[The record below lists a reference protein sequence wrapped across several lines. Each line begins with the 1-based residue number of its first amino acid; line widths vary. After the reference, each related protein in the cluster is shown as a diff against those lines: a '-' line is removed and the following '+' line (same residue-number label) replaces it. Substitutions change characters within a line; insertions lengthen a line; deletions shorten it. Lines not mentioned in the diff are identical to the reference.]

1 MASAEILQKSFL
13 FGGEQHMA
21 ISLALIIT
29 LGMLANF
36 LFEKIKLPGLLGML
50 LVGIAIGPYGLNLME
65 PEIMAVSADLRKI
78 ALIVILLR
86 AGLGL
91 KKETLQKVGKNAIR
105 MSFIPCLLEGFTIM
119 YFAHLFFGISFAEAG
134 ILGFTLAA
142 VSPAVI
148 VPSMLQL
155 IDSGKGSEKGLP
167 TMILAGA
174 SVDDVFAI
182 TFFSSMISM
191 YFSQNISI
199 GNQLI
204 RIPISIFFGI
214 LLGYLVGTFFT
225 YLFQKIHMRD
235 TKKTLLL
242 LGAAVFMTGFEDF
255 LADKIEIAA
264 LLGVMTVGFILLEK
278 YPKISKRLSV
288 KLNKIWVFAEI
299 ILFVLVGAQVNISV
313 ASQSLGI
320 GLLLILLGLIARS
333 IGVLLSISGSDY
345 TPGEKLFCVVAYW
358 PKATVQAAIGSVP
371 LTMGVAHGESFLAIA
386 VLAILVTAPLGAIG
400 IRIIGEKVLQ

>member
-1 MASAEILQKSFL
+1 
-13 FGGEQHMA
+13 MA

-29 LGMLANF
+29 FGMLANF

-50 LVGIAIGPYGLNLME
+50 LVGVAIGPYGFDLMR
-65 PEIMAVSADLRKI
+65 PELMAVSADLRKI

-105 MSFIPCLLEGFTIM
+105 MSFIPCLLEGFTVM
-119 YFAHLFFGISFAEAG
+119 YFAHLLFGISFAEAG

-155 IDSGKGSEKGLP
+155 IDSGKGSEKGIP

-182 TFFSSMISM
+182 TFFSSMLSM

-199 GNQLI
+199 GMQIL
-204 RIPISIFFGI
+204 RIPFSI
-214 LLGYLVGTFFT
+214 LLGVLLGFLVGTFFT
-225 YLFQKIHMRD
+225 YLFKKFHMRD
-235 TKKTLLL
+235 TKKTLLM
-242 LGAAVFMTGFEDF
+242 LGAAVFMTGLED
-255 LADKIEIAA
+255 LLKSHMEIAS
-264 LLGVMTVGFILLEK
+264 LLGVMTVGFILLEN
-278 YPKISKRLSV
+278 YPKVSKRLSV

-299 ILFVLVGAQVNISV
+299 LLFVLVGAQVNISV
-313 ASQSLGI
+313 ATHSLGVGI
-320 GLLLILLGLIARS
+320 ILIFLGLVARS
-333 IGVLLSISGSDY
+333 IGVLLSISGSGY
-345 TPGEKLFCVVAYW
+345 TPGEKWFAVVAYW

-371 LTMGVAHGESFLAIA
+371 LALGVAHGEIFLAIA
-386 VLAILVTAPLGAIG
+386 VLSILVTAPLGAIG

>member
-1 MASAEILQKSFL
+1 
-13 FGGEQHMA
+13 MA
-21 ISLALIIT
+21 ISLAIIIT
-29 LGMLANF
+29 LGMIANF
-36 LFEKIKLPGLLGML
+36 IFEKINLPGLLGML
-50 LVGIAIGPYGLNLME
+50 LVGIAIGPYGFDLMQ
-65 PEIMAVSADLRKI
+65 PELMAVSADLRKI

-105 MSFIPCLLEGFTIM
+105 MSFIPCLLEGFTVM
-119 YFAHLFFGISFAEAG
+119 YFAHLLFGISFAEAG

-155 IDSGKGSEKGLP
+155 IENGKGSDKGIP

-191 YFSQNISI
+191 YFSQSISI
-199 GNQLI
+199 GMQIL
-204 RIPISIFFGI
+204 RIPISI
-214 LLGYLVGTFFT
+214 LLGVLLGFLVGTFFT
-225 YLFQKIHMRD
+225 YLFKKFHMRD
-235 TKKTLLL
+235 TKKTLLM
-242 LGAAVFMTGFEDF
+242 LGAAVFMTGLED
-255 LADKIEIAA
+255 LLKSHVEIAS
-264 LLGVMTVGFILLEK
+264 LLGVMTLGFILLEN
-278 YPKISKRLSV
+278 YPKVSKRLSV

-299 ILFVLVGAQVNISV
+299 LLFVLVGAQVNISV
-313 ASQSLGI
+313 ASQSLGT
-320 GLLLILLGLIARS
+320 GLLLIFLGLLARS
-333 IGVLLSISGSDY
+333 LGVLLSISGSDY
-345 TPGEKLFCVVAYW
+345 SFGEKCFAVVAYW

-371 LTMGVAHGESFLAIA
+371 LALGVAHGEVFLAIA
-386 VLAILVTAPLGAIG
+386 VLSILVTAPLGAIG

>member
-1 MASAEILQKSFL
+1 
-13 FGGEQHMA
+13 MA

-29 LGMLANF
+29 FGMLANF

-50 LVGIAIGPYGLNLME
+50 LVGVAIGPYGFDLMR
-65 PEIMAVSADLRKI
+65 PELMAVSADLRKI

-105 MSFIPCLLEGFTIM
+105 MSFIPCLLEGFTVM
-119 YFAHLFFGISFAEAG
+119 YFAHLLFGISFAEAG

-155 IDSGKGSEKGLP
+155 IDSGKGSEKGIP

-182 TFFSSMISM
+182 TFFSSMLSM

-199 GNQLI
+199 GMQIL
-204 RIPISIFFGI
+204 RIPFSI
-214 LLGYLVGTFFT
+214 LLGVLLGFLVGTFFT
-225 YLFQKIHMRD
+225 YLFKKFHMRD
-235 TKKTLLL
+235 TKKTLLM
-242 LGAAVFMTGFEDF
+242 LGAAVFMTGLED
-255 LADKIEIAA
+255 LLKSHVEIAS
-264 LLGVMTVGFILLEK
+264 LLGVMTVGFILLEN
-278 YPKISKRLSV
+278 YPKVSKRLSV

-299 ILFVLVGAQVNISV
+299 LLFVLVGAQVNVSV
-313 ASQSLGI
+313 ATHSLGI
-320 GLLLILLGLIARS
+320 GILLIFLGLVARS

-345 TPGEKLFCVVAYW
+345 TRGEKWFAVVAYW

-371 LTMGVAHGESFLAIA
+371 LALGVAHGEVFLAIA
-386 VLAILVTAPLGAIG
+386 VLSILVTAPLGAIG

>member
-1 MASAEILQKSFL
+1 
-13 FGGEQHMA
+13 MA

-29 LGMLANF
+29 FGMLANF
-36 LFEKIKLPGLLGML
+36 IFEKIKLPGLLGML
-50 LVGIAIGPYGLNLME
+50 LVGVAIGPYGFDLMR
-65 PEIMAVSADLRKI
+65 PELMAVSADLRKI

-105 MSFIPCLLEGFTIM
+105 MSFIPCLLEGFTVM
-119 YFAHLFFGISFAEAG
+119 YFAHLLFGISFAEAG

-155 IDSGKGSEKGLP
+155 IDSGKGSEKGIP

-182 TFFSSMISM
+182 TFFSSMLSM

-199 GNQLI
+199 GMQIL
-204 RIPISIFFGI
+204 RIPFSILLGI
-214 LLGYLVGTFFT
+214 LLGFLVGTFFT
-225 YLFQKIHMRD
+225 YLFKKFHMRD
-235 TKKTLLL
+235 TKKTLLM
-242 LGAAVFMTGFEDF
+242 LGAAVFMTGLED
-255 LADKIEIAA
+255 LLKSHVEIAS
-264 LLGVMTVGFILLEK
+264 LLGVMTVGFILLEN
-278 YPKISKRLSV
+278 YPKVSKRLSV

-299 ILFVLVGAQVNISV
+299 LLFVLVGAQVNVSV
-313 ASQSLGI
+313 ATHSLGVGI
-320 GLLLILLGLIARS
+320 LLIFLGLVARS

-345 TPGEKLFCVVAYW
+345 TRGEKWFAVVAYW

-371 LTMGVAHGESFLAIA
+371 LALGVAHGEVFLAIA
-386 VLAILVTAPLGAIG
+386 VLSILVTAPLGAIG